1 MDKPLDPCKTREL
14 PHLGTFVKAAEL
26 GSFTATGAELGMT
39 QAAVSQRI
47 AALEKE
53 LSVSLFDRRAG
64 RIAVT
69 EAGRRLHGYAREIL
83 ALHERAREA
92 LGGLRPPVSGDLS
105 LATSSVPGECF
116 LPALLMGFQQKFPHV
131 HVRAT
136 VGDSRTALQE
146 VEKGQAALALVGE
159 KTEATHLEFHCLGAD
174 CMLLVV
180 PPGHRWA
187 GQHIS
192 AVALRDEPL
201 LLRESG
207 SGTRSAVMKNLERSG
222 VVMADLNVA
231 LELGSNAAIKDAVER
246 GLGVA
251 FLSSFAVQ
259 KELDH
264 GDLVKVEVE
273 GLDLGRDFYV
283 AYDRRRPLP
292 PTARAFLHYVE
303 VNPIFPSDCSNPPRS

>member
-1 MDKPLDPCKTREL
+1 MDKPLDICKAKEL

-47 AALEKE
+47 AVLEKE

-64 RIAVT
+64 RIALT
-69 EAGRRLHGYAREIL
+69 ETGRRLYGYARAIIG
-83 ALHERAREA
+83 LHEQAREVI
-92 LGGLRPPVSGDLS
+92 GGLRPPVSGDLS

-116 LPALLMGFQQKFPHV
+116 LPSLLMGFQQKFPHV

-146 VEKGQAALALVGE
+146 VEKGRAALALVGN
-159 KTEATHLEFHCLGAD
+159 KAEAAHLEFRRLGAD
-174 CMLLVV
+174 CLLLVV

-201 LLRESG
+201 LLREAGSG
-207 SGTRSAVMKNLERSG
+207 SRSAVIKNLERSG
-222 VVMADLNVA
+222 VVMSDLNVA

-264 GDLVKVEVE
+264 GDLVRVEVE
-273 GLDLGRDFYV
+273 ELKLERDFYV
-283 AYDRRRPLP
+283 AYDRRHPLP
-292 PTARAFLHYVE
+292 PTAMAFLHYVE
-303 VNPIFPSDCSNPPRS
+303 ANPILAADGLVVPSP